1 MKSYDI
7 ALIPGDG
14 TGPEVLAEG
23 KKVLDAA
30 CAKHGVKLNYQSFD
44 FGGERYMRTGE
55 ILPDSAIE
63 EFKKFHSMFLGAI
76 GHPDVKP
83 GILEVGILLKTRFA
97 LDQYI
102 NLRPVK
108 LYPNVDCPLKDKKP
122 EDIDFVVVRENTG
135 GIYTGI
141 GGVTQ
146 KGTPL
151 EVATQVMQY
160 SRPVVERCV
169 KYAYEYTRR
178 RNSKKKMLTLV
189 HKCNVLT
196 HCGDLWVRVH
206 KEMGDK
212 DYPEIKQDYNHVDAC
227 TMWFVKQPEYYDVIV
242 TENLFGDII
251 TDLAAIIQGG
261 LGIAAGGNIN
271 PNGVSM
277 FEPMGGSAPKYT
289 GKNVI
294 NPLATISA
302 GGMMMDTLGEPKI
315 AAGDRQGD
323 PRRARQRPDQEP
335 RRRPDGHG
343 HARGRGSHR
352 EDGELES
359 ERRGSRP
366 KVEGTARVHPGGRVD
381 RQTIY
386 RADQSVLDQS
396 HTRSPQELVP
406 RLTSRSPAARE
417 TRLRRPSFR
426 VHRWRTGEVVQVERI
441 AVDIVTS
448 RHVLQANDLAIDGRE
463 AAFGPNHGDPLRQ
476 RVLPANRVRD
486 WFSFV
491 TNEPKEQLDAVRVP
505 CGQSSHANLTKTS

>member
-1 MKSYDI
+1 
-7 ALIPGDG
+7 
-14 TGPEVLAEG
+14 
-23 KKVLDAA
+23 
-30 CAKHGVKLNYQSFD
+30 VKLSYTKFD

-63 EFKKFHSMFLGAI
+63 EFKKFDSMFLGAI

-108 LYPNVDCPLKDKKP
+108 LYPNVETPLKDKGP
-122 EDIDFVVVRENTG
+122 EHIDFVVVRENTG

-169 KYAYEYTRR
+169 RYAYEYTRK

-196 HCGDLWVRVH
+196 HAGDLWVRVH

-315 AAGDRQGD
+315 AQ
-323 PRRARQRPDQEP
+323 
-335 RRRPDGHG
+335 
-343 HARGRGSHR
+343 
-352 EDGELES
+352 
-359 ERRGSRP
+359 
-366 KVEGTARVHPGGRVD
+366 
-381 RQTIY
+381 
-386 RADQSVLDQS
+386 
-396 HTRSPQELVP
+396 
-406 RLTSRSPAARE
+406 
-417 TRLRRPSFR
+417 
-426 VHRWRTGEVVQVERI
+426 
-441 AVDIVTS
+441 
-448 RHVLQANDLAIDGRE
+448 AIDKAIHDALASGKIKSLSAGKMGMGTRE
-463 AAFGPNHGDPLRQ
+463 VGDFIAKL
-476 RVLPANRVRD
+476 V
-486 WFSFV
+486 S
-491 TNEPKEQLDAVRVP
+491 
-505 CGQSSHANLTKTS
+505 